1 MEFYF
6 DLFHTVKVEYIQFYP
21 MVYYLDKISWRY
33 IPRSYPTVY
42 GLFWEPWDDSTNSS
56 LQYMEIIQGG
66 GCYFG
71 LVYLNF

>member
-1 MEFYF
+1 
-6 DLFHTVKVEYIQFYP
+6 

-71 LVYLNF
+71 LVYLNI